1 MLYVCIFVLEFF
13 LLLSFPWIMGL
24 RTVNQDDGMDTLKT
38 IGKRMKLIF
47 VFVFL
52 KALLASILISCQT
65 QGLDLSGDLRLILLL
80 IYFIRKRKLSV
91 AAGSIVLIAR
101 EKIAALLLTL
111 LQPEGFLS
119 KLTLFYYQ
127 S

>member
-1 MLYVCIFVLEFF
+1 
-13 LLLSFPWIMGL
+13 
-24 RTVNQDDGMDTLKT
+24 MDTLKT